1 MCITNTQLDA
11 LQELVNIGV
20 GHAAS
25 ILNEILSAHIRL
37 QVPHIKIVSPQEL
50 NQTLED
56 QVGNTLVSAM
66 RLPFTGSLN
75 GAALLIFPLD
85 SAAQLVT
92 VLMCEETDLPDL
104 DAVKRGILG
113 EVGNI
118 LLNSV
123 MGEISNALQ
132 QALRYAIP
140 FYYEESA
147 HNLFPVSEWQKDTK
161 ILLAQT
167 HLACDLLHITGD
179 IILVFTVHS
188 FDILLLS
195 LDMA

>member
-1 MCITNTQLDA
+1 MCITITQLDA

-25 ILNEILSAHIRL
+25 ILNEILDAPIRL
-37 QVPHIKIVSPQEL
+37 QVPQIKIVSPQEL
-50 NQTLED
+50 SRALED
-56 QVGNTLVSAM
+56 QIGETLVSAM

-75 GAALLIFPLD
+75 GTALLIFPLE
-85 SAAQLVT
+85 SAAQLMAV
-92 VLMCEETDLPDL
+92 VMREEIDLPDL
-104 DAVKRGILG
+104 DAVKRGILS

-118 LLNSV
+118 LLNSI

-140 FYYEESA
+140 FYCEESA
-147 HNLFPVSEWQKDTK
+147 QNLLPGVEWKEETK

-167 HLACDLLHITGD
+167 HLACELLQITGE

-188 FDILLLS
+188 FDVLLSS